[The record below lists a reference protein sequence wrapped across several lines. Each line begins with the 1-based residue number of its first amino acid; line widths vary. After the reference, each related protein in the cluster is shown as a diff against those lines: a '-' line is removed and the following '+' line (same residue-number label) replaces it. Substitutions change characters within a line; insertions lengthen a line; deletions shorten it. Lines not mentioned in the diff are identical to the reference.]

1 MSEEVNVE
9 TAKRVVLICMG
20 IDTRE
25 VVSGS
30 ARGTCVDCRT
40 EVWVSPTG
48 QSLMRR
54 HPQMV
59 PLCPRCGQKMVE
71 TEGLTA
77 TLMAPTDDQIE
88 EGLLYTLAHPED
100 HNAKVAWLRMIAMRG
115 LDSDQLREVLLDRMR
130 EQSQK
135 QRKAD

>member
-1 MSEEVNVE
+1 MSEEVKVSVE
-9 TAKRVVLICMG
+9 GVERVVLVCMG

-25 VVSGS
+25 VISGS
-30 ARGTCVDCRT
+30 ARGACADCRT

-54 HPQMV
+54 KPEMV
-59 PLCPRCGQKMVE
+59 PLCPRCGQKMME
-71 TEGLTA
+71 AEGSNA
-77 TLMAPTDDQIE
+77 KVMAPTNDQIE

-100 HNAKVAWLRMIAMRG
+100 HNAKTAWLRMIAMRG
-115 LDSDQLREVLLDRMR
+115 LDADQLREVLLDRMR

-135 QRKAD
+135 QRK